1 MFGRRKREAEAAN
14 EAERRAL
21 FAELA
26 KRPDTICPFLG
37 LAESRTEYHE
47 GVSDEHRCYAFG
59 DPAELSSEQQTKVCL
74 QRGYGNCPRYLRGV
88 LVIPT
93 EELEALRHPQAPEVV
108 SAPASAGA
116 GGGRRRG
123 LIAVVLVLLIAIGGG
138 GAAFALLQGGGVA
151 VAPTPTPVLLPS
163 PSQTE
168 TTVPTPSEPPSTT
181 AAATPTPL
189 PTPIVLPSAGPTIPP
204 LPTPGPDDRS
214 TGYAVFVVEGDYAV
228 YRLNDND
235 EVTGEATAV
244 FGGVSAAPVRK
255 IVAAGGTIY
264 WRTSVGEYSGL
275 AYVRGVSGDFSI
287 YETFE
292 TPTGEARFSKLPDD
306 QT

>member
-37 LAESRTEYHE
+37 LAESRTEYRE

-59 DPAELSSEQQTKVCL
+59 DPSELSSEQQTKVCL

-93 EELEALRHPQAPEVV
+93 EELEALRHPQSPEVAA
-108 SAPASAGA
+108 APAPAAA

-138 GAAFALLQGGGVA
+138 GAAFALLQGGGIA
-151 VAPTPTPVLLPS
+151 VAPTPTPVPTPS
-163 PSQTE
+163 PSPAGTAAQ
-168 TTVPTPSEPPSTT
+168 TPSAAPSAT
-181 AAATPTPL
+181 AAATSTAL

-214 TGYAVFVVEGDYAV
+214 TGYAVFVVEGDYTV
-228 YRLNDND
+228 YRLDDND

-255 IVAAGGTIY
+255 IVAADGTIF
-264 WRTSVGEYSGL
+264 WRTSLGEYSGL